1 MNGLF
6 SYSEGAILK
15 LQEILQAKK
24 IKFELFIPI
33 GDEENALFSTD
44 EAFMLM
50 KEGKKDFLIE
60 HIIDVFEEKTAD
72 FILVKGL
79 DSEDVP
85 AFRMNADIASNLGV
99 PAILIE
105 KDKGTS
111 ILADIF
117 REKMISVLGIFKKT
131 EDLTPAVMQALTFK
145 SPYKLPKKLE
155 AELVKSA
162 KSNPQRI
169 VLPEGGSER
178 ILRAASLIA
187 ARRIAY
193 LTLLGNE
200 EEVLAHAQKLGITL
214 NGISII
220 NPVDSPKFKEYA
232 DTLYELRKSKGMT
245 PEQAVETMKDS
256 AYFGTMMVYKGDA
269 DGMVSG
275 AEHTTAHTIRPALQ
289 FIKTKPG
296 ISCVSGAF
304 LMCFNGKLYVFS
316 DCAVTP
322 NPTPEQLAEIA
333 ITTAET
339 ARIFGLDPKVAF
351 LSYGTGTS
359 GKGPSVDA
367 INQAVALAKE
377 KAPELALEGPI
388 QYDAAIDM
396 NVAQTKLPDSPVAG
410 RANVFIFPDLNTGNC
425 CYKAVQRASREC
437 LAIGPVLQG
446 LKKPVNDLSRGC
458 TIPDIINTVAFTA
471 LFAANDKEI

>member
-1 MNGLF
+1 MKGLF
-6 SYSEGAILK
+6 CYSEEA
-15 LQEILQAKK
+15 ILQAQNILKSQNVN
-24 IKFELFIPI
+24 FELFIPV
-33 GDEENALFSTD
+33 GDEENALFSTK
-44 EAFMLM
+44 EAFLLM

-72 FILVKGL
+72 FILVKGV
-79 DSEDVP
+79 DSETVP
-85 AFRMNADIASNLGV
+85 AFRMNADIVANLAI

-105 KDKGTS
+105 QDASTS

-117 REKMISVLGIFKKT
+117 REKLISVLGIFEKG
-131 EDLTPAVMQALTFK
+131 EDITPAIKQALTFET
-145 SPYKLPKKLE
+145 PYKLPKKFE

-169 VLPEGGSER
+169 VLPEGESER
-178 ILRAASLIA
+178 ILKAAALIA
-187 ARRIAY
+187 TRRIAH
-193 LTLLGNE
+193 LIILGNE
-200 EEVLAHAQKLGITL
+200 DEILNHAKELGITL
-214 NGISII
+214 NGTTII

-232 DTLYELRKSKGMT
+232 DTFYELRKSKGIT
-245 PEQAVETMKDS
+245 PEQAEEAMKDS
-256 AYFGTMMVYKGDA
+256 ACFGTMMVYKGDA

-289 FIKTKPG
+289 FIKTKTG

-304 LMCFNGKLYVFS
+304 LMCFNGKLYVFA

-333 ITTAET
+333 LTTAET
-339 ARIFGLDPKVAF
+339 AQIFGIDPKVAF
-351 LSYGTGTS
+351 LSYGSGSS

-367 INQAVALAKE
+367 VVEAVRIARE
-377 KAPELALEGPI
+377 KVPNLLMEGPI

-396 NVAQTKLPDSPVAG
+396 NVAMTKLPDSPVAG
-410 RANVFIFPDLNTGNC
+410 QANVFIFPDLNTGNC
-425 CYKAVQRASREC
+425 CYKAVQRASRDC
-437 LAIGPVLQG
+437 LAIGPILQG

-471 LFAANDKEI
+471 LFAAKDKEI